1 MSIYDSADRERISI
15 LDSDDRKR
23 IERQK
28 DDNNSGL
35 CRRGEK

>member
-1 MSIYDSADRERISI
+1 MNIYDSAERERISI

-35 CRRGEK
+35 CRRGER